1 MLDNK
6 KYVSVTTLANW
17 YDVTKATI
25 WRWAKEGTLP
35 SPIKM
40 NGSTRWSVEALAAWE
55 STLDH

>member
-6 KYVSVTTLANW
+6 KLISVTTLANR

-35 SPIKM
+35 SPVKIK
-40 NGSTRWSVEALAAWE
+40 GSTRWSVAKLDEWE
-55 STLDH
+55 STLGK